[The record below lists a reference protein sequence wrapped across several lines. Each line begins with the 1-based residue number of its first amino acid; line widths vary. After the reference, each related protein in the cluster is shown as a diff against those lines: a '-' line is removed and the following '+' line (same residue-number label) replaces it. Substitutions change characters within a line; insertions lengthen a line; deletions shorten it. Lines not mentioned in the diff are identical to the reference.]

1 MPLLLLL
8 TIIGSI
14 VAIIGL
20 AAAFMALDERFP
32 TEHVRLT
39 RWRREDPDKPDGQ
52 ALPLSID
59 RSVSQLRRAP
69 VNEYEWRSLQSRLD
83 EIGRRFEEPKYA
95 TLLPVVKQRRNSWHI
110 WSPKLKLTDEG
121 LPAAYNEVWLDAR
134 LAQLETHIAS
144 TASRST
150 QSRQQPIPVPP
161 DEAAP
166 TLSSQSLPRRR
177 TLS

>member
-8 TIIGSI
+8 TIVGAI
-14 VAIIGL
+14 VATVGL

-39 RWRREDPDKPDGQ
+39 RWRREDPDKPQVQ

-83 EIGRRFEEPKYA
+83 EIGRRFEEPNYS
-95 TLLPVVKQRRNSWHI
+95 TLLPVAQPRRNSWHI
-110 WSPKLKLTDEG
+110 WKPNVKLTDEG
-121 LPAAYNEVWLDAR
+121 LPAAYNDVWLDAR
-134 LAQLETHIAS
+134 LAQLETHIA
-144 TASRST
+144 TTTSRST
-150 QSRQQPIPVPP
+150 QSRQQPIPAPP

-166 TLSSQSLPRRR
+166 TLATRSLPERR